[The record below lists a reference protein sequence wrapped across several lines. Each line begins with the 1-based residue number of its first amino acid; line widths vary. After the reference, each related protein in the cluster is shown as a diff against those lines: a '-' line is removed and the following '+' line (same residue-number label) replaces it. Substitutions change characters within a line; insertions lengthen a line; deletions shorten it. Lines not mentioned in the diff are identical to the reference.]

1 MDARGSPAAA
11 RRSAR
16 WKRFGMGCL
25 AVLAIGG
32 MVGLV
37 VLGLFVK
44 RRYPWIFELGR
55 AGQEAIARG
64 KDSPAVQELS
74 RTLCAETLLFSGE
87 EVSRFQRIME
97 QKPAEGQ
104 ASPFR
109 WVLLCHVRAERG
121 APGCD
126 RVAQVFHQAS
136 TERGPFVVVVNAGLV
151 VGSGKPTCSAL
162 YDADGK
168 LVRRIRQSPA
178 PSGN

>member
-1 MDARGSPAAA
+1 
-11 RRSAR
+11 
-16 WKRFGMGCL
+16 MGCL
-25 AVLAIGG
+25 VVLGIGG

-37 VLGLFVK
+37 ALGLFVK
-44 RRYPWIFELGR
+44 KRYPWIFELGR
-55 AGQEAIARG
+55 AGQEAMARG
-64 KDSPAVQELS
+64 KDSPAVQELN
-74 RTLCAETLLFSGE
+74 RTLCAETMLFSGE
-87 EVSRFQRIME
+87 DVSRFQRILE
-97 QKPAEGQ
+97 HRTSEKQ

-109 WVLLCHVRAERG
+109 WLLMCHVRSATG

-126 RVAQVFHQAS
+126 RVAQLFHEAS

-178 PSGN
+178 TPEN